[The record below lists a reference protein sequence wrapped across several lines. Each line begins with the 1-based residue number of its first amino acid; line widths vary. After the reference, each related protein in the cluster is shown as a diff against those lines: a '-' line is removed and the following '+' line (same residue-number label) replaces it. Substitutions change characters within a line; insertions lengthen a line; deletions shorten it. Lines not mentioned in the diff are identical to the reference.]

1 MNRISIGSLILLV
14 FFPLFAQRS
23 ALVEKFRL
31 IHSDK
36 LFLNR
41 SPAEEILE
49 LNGKVHFWYG
59 DMEFKS
65 DRALIFNNQKIARL
79 TGNVSVSNDSLALQ
93 ADSVA
98 YYRIPEELNIGGKVY
113 ITEKKKGGGFRW
125 FRSDYAVYDKK
136 SDKVTV
142 WNNVSSHDEEENAF
156 AQCGYAFWDR
166 KNGYAYMIESPKLR
180 SGKADT
186 LYVQADRMEFFD
198 LERKLVATFNVDVR
212 SSDYNATSDF
222 LIYFLKEDKAVF
234 TGEPVFTSDFAKATA
249 REFYLYFDERKLQRA
264 ELVDSCRVFYAEQR
278 GAEKKNWVTAGYVS
292 ILFGDDSIR
301 EFSAENQVSYYYQ
314 QEKKDKTDFFIN
326 SATGEFLEAKFSSD
340 NKLDTMRMKKSIKG
354 RYKFH
359 NNS

>member
-1 MNRISIGSLILLV
+1 M
-14 FFPLFAQRS
+14 
-23 ALVEKFRL
+23 EKFRL

-41 SPAEEILE
+41 TEAEEILE

-59 DMEFKS
+59 DTEFKS
-65 DRALIFNNQKIARL
+65 DRAMIFNKQRIARL
-79 TGNVSVSNDSLALQ
+79 TGNVSVSNDSLALV

-98 YYRIPEELNIGGKVY
+98 YYRIPEELNMGGKVY

-142 WNNVSSHDEEENAF
+142 WQNVSSYDEEENAL
-156 AQCGYAFWDR
+156 AECGYAFWDR
-166 KNGYAYMIESPKLR
+166 KIGYAYMIEEPRLR

-186 LYVQADRMEFFD
+186 LYIQADKMEYFD
-198 LERKLVATFNVDVR
+198 AERKLVATFNVDVR
-212 SSDYNATSDF
+212 SREYSASSDF

-234 TGEPVFTSDFAKATA
+234 TGEPVFRSDFAEATA
-249 REFYLYFDERKLQRA
+249 REFYLYFDERKLKTA
-264 ELVDSCRVFYAEQR
+264 ELVDSCRVDFAEES
-278 GAEKKNWVTAGYVS
+278 GAVKKNWVTAGFVS
-292 ILFGDDSIR
+292 ISFEDDNIR
-301 EFSAENQVSYYYQ
+301 EFSAENQVAYYYE
-314 QEKKDKTDFFIN
+314 QEKKDKKDFFIN
-326 SATGEFLEAKFSSD
+326 SATGEFLEAKFSTD
-340 NKLDTMRMKKSIKG
+340 NKLDIMRMKKSIKG